1 MFRVVSLSCTGFALL
16 IGVSISAGPAN
27 AVVYC
32 KTVGVPKG
40 CVARP
45 AVAAPVVVAPVAS
58 PVVVCKTRGVPK
70 VALCDDCL
78 WHETDVPSRRTCV
91 IAARSTASAGADRRI
106 AHHASLRLAADI
118 NRCSRGRKLTEIANF
133 TPGQGMEQLKH
144 GMGSRH

>member
-1 MFRVVSLSCTGFALL
+1 LTAAKALFSLDG
-16 IGVSISAGPAN
+16 
-27 AVVYC
+27 
-32 KTVGVPKG
+32 
-40 CVARP
+40 R
-45 AVAAPVVVAPVAS
+45 
-58 PVVVCKTRGVPK
+58 
-70 VALCDDCL
+70 VALITGGSRGLGLAMAEGLGQAGATVAINGRNADTLETVATTLRGRGYCL